1 MQDKTNKMQD
11 KTQAQVG
18 TTSERMLREYSIEG
32 IEEHNR
38 SLRWLLD
45 TAERLGARIE
55 VEPGDSRWDSVPF
68 EIRLSGLESGI
79 HYRIRVNYRPKMAQ
93 LMSRRISE
101 VDLSDEESVR
111 AMLPAFQKMVDF
123 DVYWYDPRKL
133 DWERFCVIPNN
144 RKDSKA
150 WPFDRIVSLMEALN
164 DDLGTALDI
173 SMNTLRKELVE
184 SYPVAWF
191 SGQTDPSLTF
201 DKVSIYVGH
210 LMDLSY
216 CESQDEFEDVSNAF
230 AALFGDSFREGMRTR
245 RMRRR
250 ERRSRVGMEDE

>member
-1 MQDKTNKMQD
+1 
-11 KTQAQVG
+11 
-18 TTSERMLREYSIEG
+18 MLREYSIEG

-55 VEPGDSRWDSVPF
+55 VEPGESRWDSVPF
-68 EIRLSGLESGI
+68 EIRLNGLESGI
-79 HYRIRVNYRPKMAQ
+79 HYRIRVSYRPRIAQ

-101 VDLSDEESVR
+101 VDLSDEDAKAAMSIR
-111 AMLPAFQKMVDF
+111 AMLPAFQKMLDF

-133 DWERFCVIPNN
+133 DWERFCVIPKN

-173 SMNTLRKELVE
+173 GMNTLRKELVE
-184 SYPVAWF
+184 SFPVAWF

-201 DKVSIYVGH
+201 DKVSIYVNH
-210 LMDLSY
+210 LMDLIRT
-216 CESQDEFEDVSNAF
+216 ESQDEFEDVSNAF

-250 ERRSRVGMEDE
+250 GHRSRARMEDE